1 MSVPPP
7 PPRNANDVLA
17 KQLIDCAVLVKKG
30 EHGPLLHKTL
40 RDLSKY
46 IGGAPSSV
54 DQNGSSGSHSVTSSE
69 GTTTATTTTTSTNKG
84 TRSKL
89 SQFGKKI
96 VGTLKHSSGAD
107 EEPAKPPPVVGR
119 VVHGSADKATWLA
132 GHEHEGDWCEE
143 HFCQGCA
150 CKQRQTT
157 VKAPMLAT
165 NVTRIRTKPPFHRPA
180 NPQSAMVANGW
191 IEQARRSKMR
201 TVWKEVL
208 ASVVEG
214 RKPGE
219 ETTLWIQREVIIDGK
234 TTLEALHQLPMR
246 WMQEVFFLGDIENR
260 FSIKIYHLPDEFM
273 FRCPDADS
281 AQNWVLTLR
290 SMKEIVQRQGSAPP
304 PPKVT
309 QEQRMHDEER
319 NVVEPRPRPTAP
331 VAQQAPP
338 SPSSSAPPQ
347 QRPTSPPQE
356 TSPRMTVKELRAI
369 AHGAGISTIGMER
382 SELEAIVLKIS
393 NGQVVADEKAAS
405 SAPPNKQKI
414 TEVSPDHDVSDR
426 GRSPVPIEHSP
437 SDEDEVAAKQ
447 REEDKVEKERAR
459 QWQFE
464 KEEAAKR
471 KAFRE
476 EAERRRA
483 REEEARIQAEKDE
496 EARQKEQQE
505 ILQRSL
511 AEKVKRQQEQER
523 RRKEEEERKVMEA
536 ERLKREEEEHKRRVA
551 ELHAAEMRKK
561 QEEAARLQQ
570 EQYKQQQEAWKQ
582 QQQAEAER
590 LRFVQQQQAEEAR
603 RQHEAFLRQQPA
615 QQQQQQHHQQQQYQQ
630 WQQAHPGQH
639 PQAGHPQWLHPP
651 QGQHSQWQQQNGYP
665 PNQQYPH
672 GAQVPQQGAGHP
684 GQAPPPQSASPFSSK
699 YANMAKQ
706 TETGSIEKLKHG
718 ILVEWALQP
727 PHFQI
732 LRPIEDLLM
741 SIHGVFPPR
750 FGVPAHDYFSKW
762 SPIKRDDLSLGPSM
776 GNRTDSEKL
785 NKIVRK
791 QLRFFL
797 HPDKLP
803 KDLSEGQVYV
813 CKLLWDICNDAW
825 EEHKKREEELGW
837 MRS

>member
-54 DQNGSSGSHSVTSSE
+54 DQNGSSGSHSVTSTE
-69 GTTTATTTTTSTNKG
+69 GTTTTTSTNKG

-150 CKQRQTT
+150 CKQRQT
-157 VKAPMLAT
+157 VLKAPMPAT
-165 NVTRIRTKPPFHRPA
+165 NVTRIRTKPAFHRPA

-191 IEQARRSKMR
+191 IEQVRRSKMR

-234 TTLEALHQLPMR
+234 TTLEALHQLPIR

-273 FRCPDADS
+273 FRCPDADA

-304 PPKVT
+304 PPPKVT
-309 QEQRMHDEER
+309 QEQRMYDQEKK
-319 NVVEPRPRPTAP
+319 VVDPRSRPTAP
-331 VAQQAPP
+331 HSQQAPP
-338 SPSSSAPPQ
+338 SPSSSAPSQ

-356 TSPRMTVKELRAI
+356 GSPRMTVKELRAI

-393 NGQVVADEKAAS
+393 KGQLVADEKAAS
-405 SAPPNKQKI
+405 DAPVNKQKV
-414 TEVSPDHDVSDR
+414 TELSPDHDVSDR
-426 GRSPVPIEHSP
+426 GRFPVPIEHSP
-437 SDEDEVAAKQ
+437 SDEDEMAEKQ
-447 REEDKVEKERAR
+447 REEDEIEKERAR
-459 QWQFE
+459 QRQFE

-471 KAFRE
+471 KALRE
-476 EAERRRA
+476 EAERRKA

-496 EARQKEQQE
+496 EARQREQQE

-523 RRKEEEERKVMEA
+523 KRKEEEERKVMEA
-536 ERLKREEEEHKRRVA
+536 ERLKREDEEYKRRVA
-551 ELHAAEMRKK
+551 ELHAADMRKK
-561 QEEAARLQQ
+561 QEETARLQQ
-570 EQYKQQQEAWKQ
+570 EQYKQQQEAWKK

-603 RQHEAFLRQQPA
+603 RQHEAFLRQQ
-615 QQQQQQHHQQQQYQQ
+615 QTQQQQQHHQQQQYQQ
-630 WQQAHPGQH
+630 WQQAQPGQR
-639 PQAGHPQWLHPP
+639 PQAGHPQWQHPP
-651 QGQHSQWQQQNGYP
+651 QGQHPQWQQQNGYP
-665 PNQQYPH
+665 PNHQYPH
-672 GAQVPQQGAGHP
+672 GAQVPQQGPGHP
-684 GQAPPPQSASPFSSK
+684 GQAPPPQTTSPFSSK

-706 TETGSIEKLKHG
+706 NETGSIEKLKHG